1 MACRLGL
8 PVCMRQSLVCEPHE
22 SGQKHN
28 QLRVPEFAAIDPQA
42 REETEGGDSMNY
54 PALITALLLV
64 TVAAF
69 AWVEIG
75 KPLLTMLGMQDD
87 ERR

>member
-28 QLRVPEFAAIDPQA
+28 QLWVPEFKAVNSQA
-42 REETEGGDSMNY
+42 REETKGGDSMNY

>member
-1 MACRLGL
+1 
-8 PVCMRQSLVCEPHE
+8 
-22 SGQKHN
+22 
-28 QLRVPEFAAIDPQA
+28 
-42 REETEGGDSMNY
+42 MNY